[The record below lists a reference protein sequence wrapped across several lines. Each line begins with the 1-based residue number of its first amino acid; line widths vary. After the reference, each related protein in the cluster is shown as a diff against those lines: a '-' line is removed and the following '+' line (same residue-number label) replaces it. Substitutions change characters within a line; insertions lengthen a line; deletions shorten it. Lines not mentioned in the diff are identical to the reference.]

1 MKIYA
6 GNLHYGMTED
16 DLQKLFEEYG
26 QVSSV
31 KVITDK
37 YSGRSKGF
45 GFVEMPTDTE
55 AEQAIEELNG
65 TEIKGRAITVNQS
78 IERKEGEYGNRSNN
92 NRRDNFKRNNNYRS
106 NDQE

>member
-6 GNLHYGMTED
+6 GNLHYGMTDED
-16 DLQKLFEEYG
+16 LTKLFEEYG
-26 QVSSV
+26 QVDSA
-31 KVITDK
+31 KVIIDK

-45 GFVEMPTDTE
+45 GFVDMPTDSE

-78 IERKEGEYGNRSNN
+78 IERKEGEFGNRNN
-92 NRRDNFKRNNNYRS
+92 NRRDNNRRGNNYRS
-106 NDQE
+106 NE